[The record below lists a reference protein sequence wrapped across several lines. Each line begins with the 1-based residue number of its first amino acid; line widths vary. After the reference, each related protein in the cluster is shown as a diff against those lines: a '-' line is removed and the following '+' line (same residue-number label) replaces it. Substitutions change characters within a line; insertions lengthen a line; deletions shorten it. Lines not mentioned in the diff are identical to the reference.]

1 MQQAEN
7 GLILIKSNFRMK
19 KIILSM
25 ITAVSLSILLSSC
38 STVTEINGT
47 WKKPGASAQKYKKIV
62 VLGVS
67 KDVVKRSTLEKAV
80 ASNMKKYGL
89 NAVSGTDLI
98 PDTFLDKDG
107 DGQVDEGIKE
117 EIVAKLKENGVD
129 GAFVMA
135 LTGKKEEEYYVPG
148 TYSYGPSYSPYSG
161 YYGFNSYFYGAWNT
175 VYSPGYYAKQT
186 NIFFASNFY
195 NVNTEQLVWSA
206 QSETFDPQSLKTFA
220 ESYSKMVV
228 DEFVASGVVRK

>member
-1 MQQAEN
+1 
-7 GLILIKSNFRMK
+7 MK
-19 KIILSM
+19 KILIPALLSM
-25 ITAVSLSILLSSC
+25 LMGITFISC

-47 WKKPGASAQKYKKIV
+47 WKKPGTTGKKYSKIA

-67 KDVVKRSTLEKAV
+67 KDVVKRSTIERAV
-80 ASNMKKYGL
+80 VSNMKKYGI

-107 DGQVDEGIKE
+107 DGQVDENIRE

-148 TYSYGPSYSPYSG
+148 TYSYGPSYSPYAG

-195 NVNTEQLVWSA
+195 NVDTEQLVWSA

-228 DEFVASGVVRK
+228 EEFVSSGVVRK